1 MIATRHDLGMDTHL
15 TPINE
20 AVVREREESFR
31 VARERAANTF
41 RERDR
46 RPEAEHVARPRRE
59 RGSGLDLFV
68 VTLFAILAA
77 GFVSLVVTTL
87 QVG

>member
-1 MIATRHDLGMDTHL
+1 MIAKCHDLVMDTHL

-20 AVVREREESFR
+20 DIVREREEALR
-31 VARERAANTF
+31 AARERAANTY
-41 RERDR
+41 RDR
-46 RPEAEHVARPRRE
+46 SRDVGGDGAARAGRPT
-59 RGSGLDLFV
+59 RGGLDMLV
-68 VTLFAILAA
+68 VTLFAVLAA